1 MTLIGLLLVLL
12 VGAVCG
18 VVAEFIVGYSPGG
31 LIASAVVGLIGG
43 WLGMAIAAALR
54 LPGIFVVQI
63 EGHPIEI
70 AWTIIGAIVLLLA
83 MMAFRSMR
91 PYSSRPL

>member
-18 VVAEFIVGYSPGG
+18 AIAEFVVGYSPGG
-31 LIASAVVGLIGG
+31 LIASAVVGLIGA
-43 WLGMAIAAALR
+43 WLGMVVAAALR
-54 LPGIFVVQI
+54 LPGIFVVRI

-70 AWTIIGAIVLLLA
+70 AWTIIGAVLLLLA
-83 MMAFRSMR
+83 MMVFRRIR